1 MTEEPTLAEERFF
14 VVMKRIRKLGLDTHS
29 LGNGA
34 ASPAQMSLLDWI
46 AASPGCGVQ
55 DIADGMRLT
64 PPTISVGVRK
74 MEESNL
80 VERKPNPLDA
90 RSVQFFLTRRGQ
102 ALQRQIQT
110 SHQQKFRRLLA
121 GLTPQEQEMLLQLM
135 ERALQ
140 AAEAENSNPVA

>member
-1 MTEEPTLAEERFF
+1 MTEKPTLAEERFF
-14 VVMKRIRKLGLDTHS
+14 AVMKRLRKLGLDTQS
-29 LGNGA
+29 LDA
-34 ASPAQMSLLDWI
+34 AVSPAQMSLLDWI

-80 VERKPNPLDA
+80 VERKPDPRDG

-102 ALQRQIQT
+102 ALQRQIQA
-110 SHQQKFRRLLA
+110 SQRQKFHRLLA
-121 GLTPQEQEMLLQLM
+121 GLAPQEQETLLQLM

-140 AAEAENSNPVA
+140 AAEAKNSNSAD